1 MSGEKPVPG
10 RPAEANTTDFAGR
23 TKDDGRSARL
33 SFRNFAEHG
42 MRREFK
48 DKALQTCSSYVKA
61 FAECA
66 EEKGLLVVWS
76 CRGAIG
82 ELYECMA
89 EHNSHEAFAKYL
101 EEHKD
106 ELEKKTIKSKA

>member
-82 ELYECMA
+82 ELLIACIHLVVFSIRARYA
-89 EHNSHEAFAKYL
+89 RHTH
-101 EEHKD
+101 HVGPR
-106 ELEKKTIKSKA
+106 